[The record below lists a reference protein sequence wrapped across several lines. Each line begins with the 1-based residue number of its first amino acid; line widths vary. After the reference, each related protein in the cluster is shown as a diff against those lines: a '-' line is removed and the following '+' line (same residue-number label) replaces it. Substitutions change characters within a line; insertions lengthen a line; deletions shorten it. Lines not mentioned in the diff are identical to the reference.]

1 MAGTLYLVATPI
13 GNLEDMTFRA
23 IRTLKEVDLIAAE
36 DTRNS
41 IKLLNHFEIQ
51 TPMTSY
57 HEYNKFDKGRKLV
70 EKLEEGLDIAVIT
83 DAGTPGISDPG
94 EELVKMCYETGI
106 RVTSVPGPAA
116 CVTALTMSGLPTR
129 RFAFEAFLPAD
140 KKQRAQILEEL
151 QDETRTIILYEAPH
165 HLVKTLEELF
175 KTLGSRKVRIC
186 RELTKKH
193 ETVYADTLDGALA
206 HYRDIEEPR
215 GECVIII
222 EGADREDLNKQ
233 KQQSWEE
240 MTIEEHMALYEDMNR
255 KDAMKQVAKD
265 RGVSKRD
272 IYQALLKS
280 ESN

>member
-1 MAGTLYLVATPI
+1 MAGMLYLCATPI
-13 GNLEDMTFRA
+13 GNLEDITFRVL
-23 IRTLKEVDLIAAE
+23 RTLKEVDLIAAE

-41 IKLLNHFEIQ
+41 QKLLNHFDIH

-57 HEYNKFDKGRKLV
+57 HEYNKYDK
-70 EKLEEGLDIAVIT
+70 
-83 DAGTPGISDPG
+83 AGI
-94 EELVKMCYETGI
+94 K
-106 RVTSVPGPAA
+106 VTSLPGPAA
-116 CVTALTMSGLPTR
+116 CITALTMSGLSTR

-280 ESN
+280 ENN